1 MANTG
6 IPKSLYRVYECEADC
21 FDYDPDKCLF
31 ESDDLGQAHTLAY
44 TKWKLSL
51 REKAYTVIQPYDDSC
66 RGHYG
71 IKSYNYGDEE

>member
-1 MANTG
+1 MANTS
-6 IPKSLYRVYECEADC
+6 IPKSLYRVYESVGGI
-21 FDYDPDKCLF
+21 FDYNTDECLF

-51 REKAYTVIQPYDDSC
+51 RERAFTVIQMSDGSC

-71 IKSYNYGDEE
+71 IKSYDYDAE